1 MTPLTTPLSVALTL
15 ALLPLAV
22 VILAV
27 FAVRERWTPVQS
39 ADRRA

>member
-1 MTPLTTPLSVALTL
+1 MTPFQTPFSVALNL

-27 FAVRERWTPVQS
+27 FAVRERWTPLQ
-39 ADRRA
+39 R